1 MSRKKL
7 LRLVGVSSVC
17 VAFLWAALLTPALAQ
32 THEEVIITLMTAQ
45 FGGQTYVTGHAVEQV
60 VKKTKH
66 PWLRVVAVEGMGGTD
81 NALTFQKLP
90 KEKRETRILNVGD
103 AGYMAAVRGS
113 QPWFKKPITNLRGVC
128 ALGTGEVFFASFD
141 PNIKTIHDLAGKTVG
156 GPRRGSSS
164 SVRLLRFLE
173 AAGIEDKVDVKWL
186 GFRKAPEAL
195 GDRRVDAMLVVSFGY
210 EVVSGF
216 KPLFS
221 AKADQLYIAGIPGEL
236 FPKVRAAGWPLRA
249 VEVKPRT
256 FGPNQTTPITVHRML
271 ASSWWTGTEAAPE
284 VVYEF
289 CKVLYENVEKFKDYL
304 SPATCPVKDE
314 MAYLPIDSEEEM
326 HPGALKFYKEMGLK
340 IGAP

>member
-1 MSRKKL
+1 MDETNEKQ
-7 LRLVGVSSVC
+7 VSSQKKANSNGNDKVKVGSGKPDFVRAM
-17 VAFLWAALLTPALAQ
+17 VAEDMKTGKWGGRVHTRFPPEPNGYLHIGHAKSICLNFGIAA
-32 THEEVIITLMTAQ
+32 E
-45 FGGQTYVTGHAVEQV
+45 FGG
-60 VKKTKH
+60 KC
-66 PWLRVVAVEGMGGTD
+66 
-81 NALTFQKLP
+81 
-90 KEKRETRILNVGD
+90 
-103 AGYMAAVRGS
+103 
-113 QPWFKKPITNLRGVC
+113 NLR
-128 ALGTGEVFFASFD
+128 FD
-141 PNIKTIHDLAGKTVG
+141 DTNPVKEEEEYIRSI
-156 GPRRGSSS
+156 
-164 SVRLLRFLE
+164 
-173 AAGIEDKVDVKWL
+173 IEDVKWL